1 MAKDPLRLSRSRWDS
16 FIKCPKCFYLKEKHN
31 IGPPSQPGHPIN
43 SRVDALLKEEF
54 DLLRKDEKP
63 HKIFKEYN
71 LNFIP
76 YNKLDPEVLAKYRN
90 NFKGVEAKSKK
101 TKYTLFGSL
110 DDLWFNLDTKE
121 IVVLDYKAT
130 SNKNLEDYKT
140 STKHYHKAYLRQ
152 LDFYAYLLE
161 LNNFTVHKIGYW
173 LISNAADEN
182 QKVFNNNV
190 SFKTTLLPY
199 ELKTDYIEDTLV
211 ELEKCLNNKEIPIS
225 GDDCDNCRWFKE
237 VKKTEELIS
246 IDKDKNKE
254 DFRNSNFSEI
264 SKGNYEFILHCGD
277 LYTRENVSWDED
289 LEYCRLKIVSAEL
302 KDVQSLKVKITYTI
316 PDNDDIDEM
325 KKKSINQ
332 YQIDSKKHLY
342 TVELLNFNQ
351 DEGKFRI
358 CEEIWIGYENTIK
371 ELIKQLKNLKQIY
384 FFGRYFRESENG
396 FSFDLI
402 DDDDYIRQNCNNPK
416 WEDSMFIEPAEDKDN
431 LEQLILLKKQIGT
444 NVKINFE
451 SLSEDS
457 EKLLKQFKIT
467 D

>member
-16 FIKCPKCFYLKEKHN
+16 FIKCPKCFYLKEKHD
-31 IGPPSQPGHPIN
+31 IGPPGQPGHPIN

-54 DLLRKDEKP
+54 DLLRKDGKP
-63 HKIFKEYN
+63 HAIFKEYN

-140 STKHYHKAYLRQ
+140 STKHYHKSYLRQ
-152 LDFYAYLLE
+152 LDFYAYLLK
-161 LNNFTVHKIGYW
+161 LNDYPVQKIGYW
-173 LISNAADEN
+173 LICNAADEN
-182 QKVFNNNV
+182 QKVFNKNV

-199 ELKTDYIEDTLV
+199 ELKTDYIEDILV
-211 ELEKCLNNKEIPIS
+211 ELEKCLENKELPKS
-225 GDDCDNCRWFKE
+225 GLDCDNCRWFEE
-237 VKKTEELIS
+237 VKNLEKLVS
-246 IDKDKNKE
+246 IDANKKE
-254 DFRNSNFSEI
+254 DFRKYTFNEV
-264 SKGNYEFILHCGD
+264 SKNNYEFTFNCGD
-277 LYTRENVSWDED
+277 LYTRENVSWDDD
-289 LEYCRLKIVSAEL
+289 LEYCRSIIINTEL
-302 KDVQSLKVKITYTI
+302 KVIKSLKVIITYMI
-316 PDNDDIDEM
+316 PSNDDIDEM
-325 KKKSINQ
+325 KEKNVNQ
-332 YQIDSKKHLY
+332 YQTDPKKHLY

-371 ELIKQLKNLKQIY
+371 ELIKKLKNLKQIY
-384 FFGRYFRESENG
+384 FFGRHFTESENG

-402 DDDDYIRQNCNNPK
+402 DDDDYIRKNCNNSK
-416 WEDSMFIEPAEDKDN
+416 WEDSMFIELVDDKDY
-431 LEQLILLKKQIGT
+431 LEQLILLKKQVGI

-451 SLSEDS
+451 SLSEES
-457 EKLLKQFKIT
+457 EKLIKQFKIT

>member
-1 MAKDPLRLSRSRWDS
+1 MVKDPLRLSRSRWDS
-16 FIKCPKCFYLKEKHN
+16 FIKCPKCFYLKEKHD
-31 IGPPSQPGHPIN
+31 ISPPGQPGHPIN
-43 SRVDALLKEEF
+43 SRVDSLLKEEF

-63 HKIFKEYN
+63 HAIFKEYN

-76 YNKLDPEVLAKYRN
+76 YNKLDPEVLAKYRTN
-90 NFKGVEAKSKK
+90 SKGIEAKSLK

-152 LDFYAYLLE
+152 LDFYAYLLK
-161 LNNFTVHKIGYW
+161 LNNFPVHKIGYW

-254 DFRNSNFSEI
+254 DFRNSNFLEI
-264 SKGNYEFILHCGD
+264 SKGNYEFIFHCGD

-351 DEGKFRI
+351 DEGKFKI
-358 CEEIWIGYENTIK
+358 CEEIWIGYEITLK

-384 FFGRYFRESENG
+384 FYGRHFQEPENG
-396 FSFDLI
+396 LIFDI
-402 DDDDYIRQNCNNPK
+402 NDDDYIREDCNNPK
-416 WEDSMFIEPAEDKDN
+416 WEDSMSIEPSEDKDS
-431 LEQLILLKKQIGT
+431 LEQLMLLKKDVGN

-451 SLSEDS
+451 YLLDES
-457 EKLLKQFKIT
+457 EKLVKQFKIT

>member
-152 LDFYAYLLE
+152 LDFYAYLLK

-416 WEDSMFIEPAEDKDN
+416 WEDSMFIEPVEDKDY
-431 LEQLILLKKQIGT
+431 LEQLILLKKQVGT

-457 EKLLKQFKIT
+457 EKLVKKFKIR

>member
-16 FIKCPKCFYLKEKHN
+16 FIKCPKCFYLKEKHD
-31 IGPPSQPGHPIN
+31 IGPPGQPGHPIN

-54 DLLRKDEKP
+54 DLLRKDGKP
-63 HKIFKEYN
+63 HAIFKEYN

-140 STKHYHKAYLRQ
+140 STKHYHKSYLRQ
-152 LDFYAYLLE
+152 LDFYAYLLK
-161 LNNFTVHKIGYW
+161 LNEYPVQKIGYW
-173 LISNAADEN
+173 LICNAADEN
-182 QKVFNNNV
+182 QKVFNKNV

-211 ELEKCLNNKEIPIS
+211 ELEKCLENKELPKS
-225 GDDCDNCRWFKE
+225 GLDCDNCRWFGE
-237 VKKTEELIS
+237 VKNLEKLFS
-246 IDKDKNKE
+246 IDAKKKE
-254 DFRNSNFSEI
+254 DFRKYTFKEV
-264 SKGNYEFILHCGD
+264 SKNNYEFTFHCGD
-277 LYTRENVSWDED
+277 LYTRENVSWDDD
-289 LEYCRLKIVSAEL
+289 LEYCRSIIINTEL
-302 KDVQSLKVKITYTI
+302 KVVKSLKVIITYMI
-316 PDNDDIDEM
+316 PSNDDIDEM
-325 KKKSINQ
+325 KEKNVNQ
-332 YQIDSKKHLY
+332 YQIDPKKHLY

-371 ELIKQLKNLKQIY
+371 ELIKKLKNLKQIY
-384 FFGRYFRESENG
+384 FFGRHFTESENG

-402 DDDDYIRQNCNNPK
+402 DDDDYIRKNCNNPK
-416 WEDSMFIEPAEDKDN
+416 WEDSMFIEPVDDKDY
-431 LEQLILLKKQIGT
+431 LEQLILLKKQVGI

-451 SLSEDS
+451 SLSEES
-457 EKLLKQFKIT
+457 EKLIKQFKIT

>member
-1 MAKDPLRLSRSRWDS
+1 MAKDPLRLSRSKWDS
-16 FIKCPKCFYLKEKHN
+16 FIKCPKCFYLKEKHD
-31 IGPPSQPGHPIN
+31 IGPPGQPGHPIN

-54 DLLRKDEKP
+54 DLLRKDGKP
-63 HKIFKEYN
+63 HAIFKEYN

-140 STKHYHKAYLRQ
+140 STKHYHKSYLRQ
-152 LDFYAYLLE
+152 LDFYAYLLK
-161 LNNFTVHKIGYW
+161 LNEYPVQKIGYW
-173 LISNAADEN
+173 LICNAADEN
-182 QKVFNNNV
+182 QKVFNKNV

-199 ELKTDYIEDTLV
+199 ELKTDYIEDILV
-211 ELEKCLNNKEIPIS
+211 ELEKCLENKELPKS
-225 GDDCDNCRWFKE
+225 GLDCDNCRWFGE
-237 VKKTEELIS
+237 VKNLEKLIS
-246 IDKDKNKE
+246 IDANKKK
-254 DFRNSNFSEI
+254 DFRKYTFKEV
-264 SKGNYEFILHCGD
+264 SKNNYEFTFHCGD
-277 LYTRENVSWDED
+277 LYTRENVSWDDD
-289 LEYCRLKIVSAEL
+289 LEYCRSIIVNTEL
-302 KDVQSLKVKITYTI
+302 KVVKSLKVIITYMI
-316 PDNDDIDEM
+316 PSNDDIDEM
-325 KKKSINQ
+325 KEKNVNQ
-332 YQIDSKKHLY
+332 YQIDPKKHLY

-371 ELIKQLKNLKQIY
+371 ELIKKLKNLKQIY
-384 FFGRYFRESENG
+384 FFGRHFTESENG

-402 DDDDYIRQNCNNPK
+402 DDDDYIRKNCNNSK
-416 WEDSMFIEPAEDKDN
+416 WEDSMFIEPVDDKDY
-431 LEQLILLKKQIGT
+431 LEQLILLKKQVGID
-444 NVKINFE
+444 VKINFE
-451 SLSEDS
+451 SLSEES
-457 EKLLKQFKIT
+457 EKLIKQFKIT

>member
-16 FIKCPKCFYLKEKHN
+16 FIKCPKCFYLKEKHD
-31 IGPPSQPGHPIN
+31 IGPPGQPGHPIN

-54 DLLRKDEKP
+54 DLLRKDGKP
-63 HKIFKEYN
+63 HAIFKEYN

-140 STKHYHKAYLRQ
+140 STKHYHKSYLRQ
-152 LDFYAYLLE
+152 LDFYAYLLK
-161 LNNFTVHKIGYW
+161 LNEYPVQKIGYW
-173 LISNAADEN
+173 LICNAADEN
-182 QKVFNNNV
+182 QKVFNKNV

-199 ELKTDYIEDTLV
+199 ELKTDYIEDVLV
-211 ELEKCLNNKEIPIS
+211 ELEKCLENKELPKS
-225 GDDCDNCRWFKE
+225 GLDCDNCRWFGE
-237 VKKTEELIS
+237 VKNLEKLFS
-246 IDKDKNKE
+246 IDAKKKE
-254 DFRNSNFSEI
+254 DFRKYTFKEV
-264 SKGNYEFILHCGD
+264 SKNNYEFTFHCGD
-277 LYTRENVSWDED
+277 LYTRENVSWDDD
-289 LEYCRLKIVSAEL
+289 LEYCRSIIINTEL
-302 KDVQSLKVKITYTI
+302 KVVKSLKVIITYMI
-316 PDNDDIDEM
+316 PSNDDIDEM
-325 KKKSINQ
+325 KEKNVNQ
-332 YQIDSKKHLY
+332 YQIDPKKHLY

-371 ELIKQLKNLKQIY
+371 ELIKKLKNLKQIY
-384 FFGRYFRESENG
+384 FFGRHFTESENG

-402 DDDDYIRQNCNNPK
+402 DDDDYIRKNCNNPK
-416 WEDSMFIEPAEDKDN
+416 WEDSMFIEPVDDKDY
-431 LEQLILLKKQIGT
+431 LEQLILLKKQVGI

-451 SLSEDS
+451 SLSEES
-457 EKLLKQFKIT
+457 EKLIKQFKIT